1 MAANNNKQAEELNG
15 IEQMNESLT
24 SLGSKMEK
32 NKKKIGM
39 VIAAV
44 VVVVIA
50 VFGFMFFN
58 ERSKAESA
66 KKYSGIEAKAAAAAQ
81 KADPALQDSVFN
93 AMAMKDLQALA
104 KADNGVGGT
113 LANLDLAARYYGEK
127 KYNEAISCLRK
138 VDISEPVMKA
148 NAEILLADCYVNTK
162 KYADALAALDGAV
175 SIAKATPEIAVR
187 ALLKKATVLDE
198 QKKYADA
205 LAVYEQIKGEYA
217 QQTAQMAATGVN
229 IDAFIARE
237 EARLGK

>member
-66 KKYSGIEAKAAAAAQ
+66 KKYSGIEAKAR
-81 KADPALQDSVFN
+81 
-93 AMAMKDLQALA
+93 
-104 KADNGVGGT
+104 
-113 LANLDLAARYYGEK
+113 AAR
-127 KYNEAISCLRK
+127 
-138 VDISEPVMKA
+138 
-148 NAEILLADCYVNTK
+148 
-162 KYADALAALDGAV
+162 
-175 SIAKATPEIAVR
+175 AKGGSGTS
-187 ALLKKATVLDE
+187 
-198 QKKYADA
+198 
-205 LAVYEQIKGEYA
+205 GF
-217 QQTAQMAATGVN
+217 GV
-229 IDAFIARE
+229 
-237 EARLGK
+237 

>member
-148 NAEILLADCYVNTK
+148 ND
-162 KYADALAALDGAV
+162 
-175 SIAKATPEIAVR
+175 TPEIAVR